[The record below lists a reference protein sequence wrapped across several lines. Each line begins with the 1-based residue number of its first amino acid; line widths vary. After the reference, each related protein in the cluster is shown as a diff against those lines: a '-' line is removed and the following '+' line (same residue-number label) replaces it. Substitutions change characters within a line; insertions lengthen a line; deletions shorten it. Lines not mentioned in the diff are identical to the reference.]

1 MEGGEADA
9 MSWRA
14 RIEAFAAKE
23 GGDGGDDAKLT
34 LTQSLSSAERAAV
47 HELARRLGLG
57 SKSEGSDDDGT
68 RVVTVFRRAPG
79 STGAAKRGGRAGGRG
94 ARRANGSSPSSTAAV
109 DPSADEDEGDDEDDG
124 VSAFDDSLVDL
135 RDAPFDLH
143 RALEIP
149 RAENGRG
156 YSGGTARARKRRAR
170 VVVHALRTLVRR
182 LVRRRA
188 A

>member
-135 RDAPFDLH
+135 RDAPFDLY
-143 RALEIP
+143 RALKIP

-156 YSGGTARARKRRAR
+156 YSGGTARARASYHREA
-170 VVVHALRTLVRR
+170 V
-182 LVRRRA
+182 
-188 A
+188 

>member
-79 STGAAKRGGRAGGRG
+79 STAAA
-94 ARRANGSSPSSTAAV
+94 
-109 DPSADEDEGDDEDDG
+109 
-124 VSAFDDSLVDL
+124 
-135 RDAPFDLH
+135 
-143 RALEIP
+143 
-149 RAENGRG
+149 
-156 YSGGTARARKRRAR
+156 
-170 VVVHALRTLVRR
+170 
-182 LVRRRA
+182 
-188 A
+188 